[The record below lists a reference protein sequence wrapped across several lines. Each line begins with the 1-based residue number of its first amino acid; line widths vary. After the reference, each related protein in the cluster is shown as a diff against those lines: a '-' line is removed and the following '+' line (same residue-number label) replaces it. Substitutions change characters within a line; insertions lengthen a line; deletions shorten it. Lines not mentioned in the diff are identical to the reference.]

1 MARCFD
7 PRSTEHRSGER
18 SQKLSLTNED
28 KEWVVQTM
36 RSITKDE
43 RQQNESFIAAAI
55 KRAEENLNEWT
66 LAQLANST
74 ASANAR

>member
-1 MARCFD
+1 
-7 PRSTEHRSGER
+7 
-18 SQKLSLTNED
+18 
-28 KEWVVQTM
+28 M